1 MSNYTDLKYCVGQPP
16 FGDGTTN
23 TGIIC
28 KINGKNAGV
37 PIDKSNADYLEIMEL
52 VSAGTLTIAAAD

>member
-1 MSNYTDLKYCVGQPP
+1 
-16 FGDGTTN
+16 
-23 TGIIC
+23 
-28 KINGKNAGV
+28 GKNASV